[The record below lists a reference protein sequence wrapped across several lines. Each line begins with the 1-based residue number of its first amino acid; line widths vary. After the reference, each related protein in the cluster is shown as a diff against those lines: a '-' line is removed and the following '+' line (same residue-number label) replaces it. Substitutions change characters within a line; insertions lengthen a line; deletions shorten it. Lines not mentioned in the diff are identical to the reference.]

1 MPKNNKNKGKFIFI
15 ILWIGLVGLIVYN
28 LYTMY
33 INIEI
38 KNSNYET
45 QKLSSSTNN
54 EENVESGNKMQ
65 ENMLE
70 NVIKSVVGIS
80 RLTNAGGSILNN
92 VSSEDLGLGTGIVVS
107 EDGYILSNNH
117 VTGDKFSTCYVT
129 IDENTYKGTVVFN
142 EPDLDLSIVKVN
154 AKNLTCIK
162 FGNSTNLKIGEQV
175 YAIGNPIGYEFK
187 RTVTAGIISALNR
200 TIKIEEEENTSYV
213 SDLIQTDATI
223 NPGNSGG
230 PLVNKSGEVIGINT
244 VKITSAEGI
253 GFAIPV
259 NVIKP
264 VVEKIKENGSFEEA
278 TLGIYAYDSEVA
290 EYMKLKSKI
299 ITGIYVSQIINN
311 GAASISDLK
320 VGDIIIS
327 IDQKKLNTI
336 NDLREYLYS
345 KRPGDEVVLNIVRN
359 EKEREVRIVL
369 GKRWKQSL
377 TCYNYKQSIVDGE

>member
-1 MPKNNKNKGKFIFI
+1 MRKNNKRKGKAIFI
-15 ILWIGLVGLIVYN
+15 MLWIGLVGLIVYN

-38 KNSNYET
+38 NSSDYET
-45 QKLSSSTNN
+45 KKLSTSINS
-54 EENVESGNKMQ
+54 EENVDNPNKIQ

-92 VSSEDLGLGTGIVVS
+92 VSSEDLGLGTGIIVS

-117 VTGDKFSTCYVT
+117 VTGDRFSICYVT

-154 AKNLTCIK
+154 AKNLPCIN
-162 FGNSTNLKIGEQV
+162 FGNSTNLKLGETV

-200 TIKIEEEENTSYV
+200 TIKIEEGENTSYV

-230 PLVNKSGEVIGINT
+230 PLVNKFGEVIGINT

-253 GFAIPV
+253 GFAIPI

-264 VVEKIKENGSFEEA
+264 VVEKIRQTGSFEEA
-278 TLGIYAYDSEVA
+278 TLGVYAYDSEVA
-290 EYMKLKSKI
+290 EYMKLKNKI

-311 GAASISDLK
+311 GVASNSDLK
-320 VGDIIIS
+320 VGDIITS
-327 IDQKKLNTI
+327 IDEKKLNTI

-345 KRPGDEVVLNIVRN
+345 RRPGDEVVLNIVRN

-369 GKRWKQSL
+369 GKR
-377 TCYNYKQSIVDGE
+377 